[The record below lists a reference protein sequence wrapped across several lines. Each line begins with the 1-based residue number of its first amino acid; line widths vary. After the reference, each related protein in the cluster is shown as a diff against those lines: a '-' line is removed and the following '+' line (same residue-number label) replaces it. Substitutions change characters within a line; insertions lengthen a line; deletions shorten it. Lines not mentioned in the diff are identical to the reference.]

1 MALSSPGTGNDTAE
15 SSPAASSAAAPARG
29 LLPLLLVGNTAMY
42 ALYTG
47 VAGVL
52 LALHVEDVDPANKV
66 ADFGLIAGVS
76 AIFATVFNP
85 VAGALSDRSGRR
97 NPWILGGG
105 LAAVPAM
112 FLLGFADTILLITIA
127 WCLGQ
132 AVMNVYQAAITSVV
146 PDRVPVGARGKASA
160 AVGLGLPFG
169 STIGALAGAAFSED
183 YRTGYLVFG
192 AIVAAAALLFTVCSR
207 EERLPARAPVPA
219 RAQLA
224 AFAGALAHHDFRWAF
239 IGRALLV
246 LGYFAVS
253 GYQLYVL
260 QDRTVLPQG
269 MEPEAAVAVL
279 MPLTSVAMV
288 VSTVVGGYLSD
299 RFDRRKLFVGASAL
313 LSALALLIPA
323 LSASWPAML
332 AFAVV
337 NGLGFGCYMAV
348 DTALVTMVLP
358 KAEDAARGVL
368 RSRLAPGEP
377 RGEVRAGAVRAV
389 QGGVRGTD
397 PGAEPALGG
406 SGHRHR
412 AGHAGPVGRDGRGE
426 PGGARWTGPAPGGAR
441 RALARPGRRPQ
452 LPDPVAAGGAP
463 GGARLRGP
471 VGRRGRAHH
480 PPGRLRRFHGL
491 AGRLDLASSGPARYC
506 RATDR

>member
-1 MALSSPGTGNDTAE
+1 MALSSPGTGTADAT
-15 SSPAASSAAAPARG
+15 SATSADPAAARPESAPARG

-42 ALYTG
+42 SLYTG
-47 VAGVL
+47 VAGIL
-52 LALHVEDVDPANKV
+52 LALQVEHIDPANKV
-66 ADFGLIAGVS
+66 SNFGLIAGVS

-112 FLLGFADTILLITIA
+112 FLLGLADTILLITIA

-132 AVMNVYQAAITSVV
+132 AVMNVYQAALTSVV

-169 STIGALAGAAFSED
+169 STLGALLGAAFSDD
-183 YRTGYLVFG
+183 YRTGYLLFG
-192 AIVAAAALLFTVCSR
+192 AIVAGAAVLFTACGR
-207 EERLPARAPVPA
+207 EQRLPVRAPLPV

-224 AFAGALAHHDFRWAF
+224 AFAGALKDHDFRWAF

-253 GYQLYVL
+253 GYQLYIM
-260 QDRTVLPQG
+260 QDHTRLPEG
-269 MEPEAAVAVL
+269 MEPEAAVAIL

-288 VSTVVGGYLSD
+288 VSTVLGGYLSD

-323 LSASWPAML
+323 LSTSWSAML

-337 NGLGFGCYMAV
+337 NGLAFGSYMAV

-358 KAEDAARGVL
+358 KAEDAARDMGVL
-368 RSRLAPGEP
+368 NIANAGPQIVAPFIASVIVSVSG
-377 RGEVRAGAVRAV
+377 GYTALFVIAAVLSVAGALAVKPIRSVR
-389 QGGVRGTD
+389 
-397 PGAEPALGG
+397 
-406 SGHRHR
+406 
-412 AGHAGPVGRDGRGE
+412 
-426 PGGARWTGPAPGGAR
+426 
-441 RALARPGRRPQ
+441 
-452 LPDPVAAGGAP
+452 
-463 GGARLRGP
+463 
-471 VGRRGRAHH
+471 
-480 PPGRLRRFHGL
+480 
-491 AGRLDLASSGPARYC
+491 
-506 RATDR
+506 